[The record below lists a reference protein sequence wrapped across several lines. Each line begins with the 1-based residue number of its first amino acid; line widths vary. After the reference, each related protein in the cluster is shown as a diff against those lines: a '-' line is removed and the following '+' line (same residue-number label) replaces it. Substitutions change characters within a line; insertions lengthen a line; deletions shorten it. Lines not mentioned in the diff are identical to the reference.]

1 MTGSRNSDLASLTLA
16 QAASRLRG
24 HQVTSVDL
32 TEACL
37 ERIDVYNPKLDSFIT
52 VTKPQALAAARQ
64 ADLEIQA
71 GKYRGTLHG
80 IPFAAKDN
88 IDTAG
93 VKTTGGSALFAD
105 RVPVEDATVIDRLKA
120 AGAVLLGKTNLQE
133 FALGASNNSDWGPVR
148 NPWNLLHYGG
158 GSSSGSGAAVT
169 AYIDYVAGMEQSVNH
184 FRLGIPT
191 GHFDGLQPEVEKAVM
206 EAIALLATI
215 TRGTKEMTL
224 PPLGNAVNLEPEI
237 LAWHEQYFKTQP
249 DKYSAPVRRCLAVAT
264 ATNARAEDYI
274 RAVWALQELR
284 RRVDHSFSEVDLVVL
299 PTTRVVAPPIGELLQ
314 RDANPKPGDSL
325 KDYPSCIFFNVY
337 GLPAVSVPC
346 GFSKTGL
353 PIGLTIAGPHFSE
366 SRILALAD
374 AYEKATDWHQR
385 IPPLTPDTPVPQ
397 IDVP

>member
-71 GKYRGTLHG
+71 GKYRGTVHG

-224 PPLGNAVNLEPEI
+224 PPLGNAVHLEPEI

-249 DKYSAPVRRCLAVAT
+249 DKYSASVRRSLAVAT

-299 PTTRVVAPPIGELLQ
+299 PTTSVVAPPIGELLQ

-366 SRILALAD
+366 SRILALAN

>member
-284 RRVDHSFSEVDLVVL
+284 RRVDRSFSEVDLVVL

>member
-206 EAIALLATI
+206 EAIALLGAI

-249 DKYSAPVRRCLAVAT
+249 DKYSAPVRRSLAVAT

-366 SRILALAD
+366 SRILALAN
-374 AYEKATDWHQR
+374 AYEKATDWHHR